1 MKIKE
6 AYTSTRIWIK
16 TLKKLRIIAAYEDKS
31 IVQVLESFAEYLIKS
46 LGINVDDQGNIIKD
60 DKEL

>member
-1 MKIKE
+1 MKN
-6 AYTSTRIWIK
+6 AYTTTKIWIK
-16 TLKKLRIIAAYEDKS
+16 TLKKIKIIAACEGKS
-31 IVQVLESFAEYLIKS
+31 TAQVLESFAEYLIKS